1 MTVMIEDSVELTN
14 LATVETGV
22 ENTKHDS
29 IEGFEL
35 TTFTHAH
42 TAEITEDSSRT
53 FLPLEPKQTRNGNTG
68 LNQQSTRAFIDS
80 QSLTPTDN
88 NLTSSW
94 EEMEEKPAEW
104 GVPRTISLALGT
116 LIVSIE
122 EERETDG
129 SSGMYQEREHIKS
142 WLFSATQHGLKATSC
157 NSQGHSSVDSLI
169 AKGKYEVPLEVIDY
183 LSTIRWG
190 TKREDRKIRKAAETI
205 GDWLEVDLTYKDA
218 GRRQKAL
225 EAREED
231 EREEA
236 RKLEDH
242 KKLWTSRW

>member
-1 MTVMIEDSVELTN
+1 MNENSVELTDP
-14 LATVETGV
+14 AEVEVGI
-22 ENTKHDS
+22 EDIKHDPTD
-29 IEGFEL
+29 GFEL
-35 TTFTHAH
+35 TTFAHAH
-42 TAEITEDSSRT
+42 TAETTDDSSRT
-53 FLPLEPKQTRNGNTG
+53 ILPLELRQTRHRNTG
-68 LNQQSTRAFIDS
+68 LNQQSTEAFIDS
-80 QSLTPTDN
+80 QSLTPTDH

-94 EEMEEKPAEW
+94 EEMEDKPAEG

-142 WLFSATQHGLKATSC
+142 WLFSAAQHGPKATSC
-157 NSQGHSSVDSLI
+157 SSQSHSSVDSLI
-169 AKGKYEVPLEVIDY
+169 KTGRYEVPLEVIDY
-183 LSTIRWG
+183 LSTIRRG
-190 TKREDRKIRKAAETI
+190 TKREDRKIRKAAGTI

-218 GRRQKAL
+218 DRRQKAFGS
-225 EAREED
+225 REED
-231 EREEA
+231 AKERA